1 MDYFENTPSVAEYDF
16 EKVSYSKTAYK
27 RVQRLRRK
35 GRRRGIDVPYLN
47 YELHKP
53 EKPRTIFW
61 IAAIISAVLLL
72 GIFVGIGF
80 LYNEII
86 KSISIFNDL
95 GEALTALF
103 DPETFM
109 ASAGLSAIPGMM
121 IFLACL
127 LLIVAIILPLCAAI
141 YFYRFVRDVF
151 YMANC
156 SKEEFAKG
164 NIISSRIFGLITVLA
179 VAAVIFIVI
188 LIFTDTSAPKVI
200 SGLVFGGIVLVVGGL
215 LALIIMEK
223 TKSKKWFD
231 TLDES
236 NKQNYLEHEQT
247 LRRVKRRLNNE
258 KQFWSN
264 LGK

>member
-1 MDYFENTPSVAEYDF
+1 M
-16 EKVSYSKTAYK
+16 
-27 RVQRLRRK
+27 
-35 GRRRGIDVPYLN
+35 GI
-47 YELHKP
+47 
-53 EKPRTIFW
+53 I
-61 IAAIISAVLLL
+61 
-72 GIFVGIGF
+72 VGIGF

-86 KSISIFNDL
+86 KSISIFDGI
-95 GEALTALF
+95 GEVFTALF

-109 ASAGLSAIPGMM
+109 ASAGLSAIPGLM
-121 IFLACL
+121 IALAYL
-127 LLIVAIILPLCAAI
+127 LLIVTFLLPVGAII

-164 NIISSRIFGLITVLA
+164 NIISSRIIGLITVLA
-179 VAAVIFIVI
+179 VSAAIFVVV
-188 LIFTDTSAPKVI
+188 LIFTDTSTPKVI

-223 TKSKKWFD
+223 TKAGKWFD

-236 NKQNYLEHEQT
+236 NKQNYLEHEQA

>member
-35 GRRRGIDVPYLN
+35 GRRRGLDVPHLN

-53 EKPRTIFW
+53 EKPRTIFL
-61 IAAIISAVLLL
+61 IAAIISAVLLI
-72 GIFVGIGF
+72 GIIVGIGF

-86 KSISIFNDL
+86 KSISIFDGI
-95 GEALTALF
+95 GEVFTALF

-109 ASAGLSAIPGMM
+109 ASAGLSAIPGLM
-121 IFLACL
+121 IALAYL
-127 LLIVAIILPLCAAI
+127 LLIVTFLLPVGAII

-164 NIISSRIFGLITVLA
+164 NIISSRIIGLITVLA
-179 VAAVIFIVI
+179 VAAAIFVVI
-188 LIFTDTSAPKVI
+188 LIFTDTSTPKVI

-223 TKSKKWFD
+223 SKAGKWFD

-236 NKQNYLEHEQT
+236 NKQNYLEHEQA